1 MAKSHGVVAFIA
13 GSALAAGGMVHAQP
27 YPTRPIELVSPTSPG
42 SGTDIYAR
50 ALADIIR
57 SHKLLP
63 QPLMVQNRTGGGSV
77 IAYNY
82 FQTKRGDPYV
92 MLAATGTITLMA
104 LRPDVNIP
112 LENYTP
118 LALFAIDPQ

>member
-1 MAKSHGVVAFIA
+1 MRTSRSVCAFLAGV
-13 GSALAAGGMVHAQP
+13 ALAAGVWGEASGQN

-50 ALADIIR
+50 ALADIVR

-104 LRPDVNIP
+104 LRPDVN
-112 LENYTP
+112 
-118 LALFAIDPQ
+118 